1 MEALINAIT
10 AAEVD
15 TDAKLKTEC
24 ETIMNNDAY
33 TEACK
38 AALNAKVKGH
48 HGYVHYKPS
57 DNSNT

>member
-1 MEALINAIT
+1 MEALINGIT
-10 AAEVD
+10 ADQVD

-24 ETIMNNDAY
+24 EKIMNNESY
-33 TEACK
+33 KEVCK

-48 HGYVHYKPS
+48 HGYVHSKPS